1 MLNDNKSALF
11 LINAK
16 KSPSNEGREN
26 KERKEM
32 KHNRYYL
39 LHLGNQ
45 FADSQPRL
53 VQSEH

>member
-1 MLNDNKSALF
+1 MVLNENKSAPF
-11 LINAK
+11 FDQRK

-26 KERKEM
+26 KEREEM
-32 KHNRYYL
+32 KHNRYYYL

-53 VQSEH
+53 V